1 MGSIAQEIGGEAN
14 NVHIQNLNNQ
24 LTFLEEVFEESKK
37 KKNII
42 PGIKELV
49 LFKMNQGLARPQ
61 FLKSLEIQKRE
72 IDNYLRKS
80 QQSQNSDY
88 N

>member
-1 MGSIAQEIGGEAN
+1 LKKHPQQKEKYERDRFIKRKCYKMGTIAKEIGGEAN

-49 LFKMNQGLARPQ
+49 LFKMN
-61 FLKSLEIQKRE
+61 
-72 IDNYLRKS
+72 
-80 QQSQNSDY
+80 
-88 N
+88 